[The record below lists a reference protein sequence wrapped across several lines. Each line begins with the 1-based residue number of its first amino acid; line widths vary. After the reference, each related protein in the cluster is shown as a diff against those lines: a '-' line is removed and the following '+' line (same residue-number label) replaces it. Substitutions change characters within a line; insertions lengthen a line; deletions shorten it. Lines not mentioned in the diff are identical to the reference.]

1 MATTAIVFI
10 GHTKERIIE
19 SIRCVRSYPVDTII
33 LVTGEQES
41 AGERRARA
49 IAEEL
54 RVDLATFFD
63 VGTMQIDRRDV
74 MRAAHQ
80 LTARIRSE
88 QAAGRD
94 VLLNMS
100 GSLRTFS
107 FAAYIAGCITR
118 SKMITAIPKYDRMD
132 NEVGIEE
139 IIDLPALPLN
149 MPKDEQLRILTAL
162 GADRSDAPAASRK
175 KKGAGSPETKS
186 RSGDVTPL
194 DEQIR
199 ILSALG
205 GDRSDA
211 PAASRTGKA
220 AGTPETTDRTAGVAS
235 LDELVLLLNPRI
247 KKGSDAFAAERS
259 RLSHHLK
266 NFEMMGLVTKTKSGK
281 NVGVQL
287 TGLGEMFV

>member
-10 GHTKERIIE
+10 GHSKERIIE
-19 SIRCVRSYPVDTII
+19 SIRSVRSYSFDKII
-33 LVTGEQES
+33 LVVGDQES
-41 AGERRARA
+41 ASELRARL

-54 RVDLATFFD
+54 SVDLATFFD
-63 VGTMQIDRRDV
+63 VGTMQIDRKDV

-80 LTARIRSE
+80 ITARIRFE
-88 QAAGRD
+88 QAKGRD

-139 IIDLPALPLN
+139 VIDLPALPLN
-149 MPKDEQLRILTAL
+149 MPRDEQLRILAAL
-162 GADRSDAPAASRK
+162 GADRSDAPAPSRK
-175 KKGAGSPETKS
+175 KRAAGPPVPKS
-186 RSGDVTPL
+186 RSGGVTPL

-199 ILSALG
+199 ILAALG
-205 GDRSDA
+205 GDRNNTT
-211 PAASRTGKA
+211 AASRTKKA
-220 AGTPETTDRTAGVAS
+220 AVTPETTDRTGGVAS
-235 LDELVLLLNPRI
+235 LDELVLLLNPKIR
-247 KKGSDAFAAERS
+247 KGSDAFATERS

-266 NFEMMGLVTKTKSGK
+266 NFEMMGLVTKTKTGK